1 MPYSVLNFQEAAH
14 YLHLSEQELK
24 RLTNKKS
31 IPHDVSRGQIIFR
44 QNELRDWS
52 NQDVLDSCKKTLPG
66 MHKRIDN
73 HVFDT
78 PDDNK
83 AFLSEC
89 ILPKCMIPELPG
101 RTRSKTLR
109 ALAKV
114 AFDTEYATDEEEIY
128 KLLEEREELCPTGLT
143 GGIAIPH
150 TRVHSPYL
158 FMENMLIIGK
168 SPNGIPFG
176 SADHK
181 LTDIFVMPCTVDDR
195 HHLYMLSRIALLFQS
210 TDIAERLREAQTAD
224 EMEQAVRE
232 EEMRI
237 VEIIKW
243 IHSSKSVD
251 WVKQSTLKQL

>member
-1 MPYSVLNFQEAAH
+1 MSYSILNLQEAAH
-14 YLHLSEQELK
+14 YLHLSEYELK
-24 RLTNKKS
+24 KLINKKS
-31 IPHDVSRGQIIFR
+31 IPYDISRGQTVFR
-44 QNELRDWS
+44 KNELRDWS
-52 NQDVLDSCKKTLPG
+52 NQNILESCKKTLPN

-83 AFLSEC
+83 AFLSDC

-109 ALAKV
+109 ALAKA

-150 TRVHSPYL
+150 TRIHSPYL

-181 LTDIFVMPCTVDDR
+181 MTDIFVMPCTVDDR

-210 TDIAERLREAQTAD
+210 TDIAQRLREAQTAD

-237 VEIIKW
+237 VEIIK
-243 IHSSKSVD
+243 
-251 WVKQSTLKQL
+251 